1 MNEDLILTLCGKLKE
16 LRKERKLQ
24 QNEVAKEIGINYATL
39 SKIEGKKIETVPLR
53 TICKLLAYYDMTLYD
68 FIVQNKDITDIEY

>member
-39 SKIEGKKIETVPLR
+39 SKLR
-53 TICKLLAYYDMTLYD
+53 GRK
-68 FIVQNKDITDIEY
+68 

>member
-1 MNEDLILTLCGKLKE
+1 MNEDLILALCGKLKD

-24 QNEVAKEIGINYATL
+24 QNEVAKNIGINYATL

-53 TICKLLAYYDMTLYD
+53 TICKLLTYYDMTLYD
-68 FIVQNKDITDIEY
+68 FIVQNEDITNNEY